1 MKKKR
6 NKLIDSIVEIWQG
19 NRFLVRP
26 FLVMCTI
33 YLLGISAII
42 LAGVHYA
49 DDVARTNYGYAGW
62 SGFSRYLS
70 TILAHGLHAD
80 NYLTNIAPLPQILA
94 VAVLAAASIMM
105 ICIVSGKE
113 IFKEYWTKWIWRVVA
128 VVPLGL
134 CPYMLECL
142 SYQYDAIYM
151 AMSVFFATW
160 PLIFRRQSK
169 VLYAM
174 MIVMGI
180 LIVCTTYQVSI
191 GIYPML
197 VIFITMKEW
206 SEKKKINN
214 KENWAFLLLSAVVFS
229 LTVVVFQKFLM
240 IPRDVYASNV
250 VPGIG
255 EFLPEFFAH
264 LGQYFSLLVSD
275 FKILWLV
282 LIGIIG
288 ISFVVL
294 FVIKSRRNKF
304 MATVVALVGVVLMA
318 VMAYALYAA
327 LDKPLYTTRAM
338 YAIGAFVAIMGIYIV
353 SGLEK
358 NKIWNI
364 LTITPV
370 IVLAWCFFVFG
381 FTYGNA
387 LKEQNE
393 YRDNQVKMVTSDL
406 NELLISMGNGAKVIQ
421 VNGQI
426 GFTPVVA
433 HMPERDYRILRRLL
447 GPSFVE
453 YVPWMAYKITQESGM
468 DNLVYEPEV
477 DLTEQD
483 LPILKDTVF
492 YKIYGNEKGVLVE
505 FKVEDLGLG
514 I

>member
-174 MIVMGI
+174 MVVMGI

-338 YAIGAFVAIMGIYIV
+338 YAIGAFVAIMGIYI
-353 SGLEK
+353 
-358 NKIWNI
+358 
-364 LTITPV
+364 
-370 IVLAWCFFVFG
+370 
-381 FTYGNA
+381 
-387 LKEQNE
+387 
-393 YRDNQVKMVTSDL
+393 
-406 NELLISMGNGAKVIQ
+406 
-421 VNGQI
+421 
-426 GFTPVVA
+426 
-433 HMPERDYRILRRLL
+433 
-447 GPSFVE
+447 
-453 YVPWMAYKITQESGM
+453 
-468 DNLVYEPEV
+468 
-477 DLTEQD
+477 
-483 LPILKDTVF
+483 
-492 YKIYGNEKGVLVE
+492 
-505 FKVEDLGLG
+505 
-514 I
+514 